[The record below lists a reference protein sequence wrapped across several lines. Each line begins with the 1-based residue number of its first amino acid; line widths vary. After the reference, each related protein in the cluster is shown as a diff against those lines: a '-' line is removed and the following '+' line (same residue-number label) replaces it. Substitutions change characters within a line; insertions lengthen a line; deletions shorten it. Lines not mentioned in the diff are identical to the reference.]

1 MTTTSHHRQENT
13 SYIFEMAVTLG
24 LHNRDTVIEISCE
37 CNPKMFAEHE
47 RTPKQNYIIKPNV
60 IHYWDIDH
68 IMPIK
73 VAEFNDATFSFILA
87 NCLLSIQNGFAHL
100 ESLFAHDRLR
110 ALETAPTTHIG
121 ND

>member
-60 IHYWDIDH
+60 IHL
-68 IMPIK
+68 K
-73 VAEFNDATFSFILA
+73 SFVAWKPCRSRAGRNAILFNI
-87 NCLLSIQNGFAHL
+87 
-100 ESLFAHDRLR
+100 
-110 ALETAPTTHIG
+110 
-121 ND
+121 